1 MLTFQVHLYRFS
13 LTNHQFFDTTNMK
26 SPSTIPFTFPSPSNN
41 EYLNNGFNR
50 YICSDYILSD
60 YNATENY
67 SPYISNNI
75 YNYAGKN
82 ERNLYHSNSNSPSS
96 DKYSF
101 PYNNLKSREVIHS
114 PRQSYPKPFRTSSS
128 AGALI
133 SSYKSSSVMSPSS
146 DYSRTSVQHIIG
158 KEQTNSR
165 DVNNYKSMPTITTAN
180 NSNGMERRNKAQ
192 SLVVGKYYVFVDT
205 IVTYLWMYILIAH
218 ISRSS
223 PCFT

>member
-26 SPSTIPFTFPSPSNN
+26 SPSTIPFTFPSPSPSNN
-41 EYLNNGFNR
+41 KYLNNGFNR

-82 ERNLYHSNSNSPSS
+82 ERNMYHSNTNSPSS

-101 PYNNLKSREVIHS
+101 PYNNLKCREVIHS

-146 DYSRTSVQHIIG
+146 DYCRTSVHHIIG
-158 KEQTNSR
+158 KEQSHSR
-165 DVNNYKSMPTITTAN
+165 DVSDFTVFTALRMLSSLKLFSLYMFAN
-180 NSNGMERRNKAQ
+180 LKNK
-192 SLVVGKYYVFVDT
+192 F
-205 IVTYLWMYILIAH
+205 IPI
-218 ISRSS
+218 
-223 PCFT
+223 F